1 MVLLAKGAKQENP
14 QSKAKQE
21 SPQSKANQVQKT

>member
-1 MVLLAKGAKQENP
+1 MVQLAKGAKYENP

-21 SPQSKANQVQKT
+21 SPRSKANQVQKT